1 MASQA
6 APAGIPAVR
15 ALAEHVDALPLID
28 HHVHGALRTT
38 PDRARFEGML
48 NEGYPGTPPA
58 WMTPFDSQLGFA
70 IRRWCAP
77 LLGLDAGADADA
89 YWAARAAL
97 GESEINRLLLPAARI
112 RDWLV
117 DTGYA
122 GDAVLQPAEMAQI
135 SGQAREIVRLEAI
148 AEQLAAADVSAAGYA
163 DAFRARLAEATDRAA
178 GVKSVVAYRAGF
190 ALDWTRPAGGQVTTA
205 AATWLGQVDAGGSA
219 RLTDPVLLR
228 FGLFAALDR
237 GLPIQLHV
245 GFGDRD
251 VDLRTANPLHLRD
264 FLFAAESAG
273 VPVLLLHCYPFER
286 EAGYLAQAFTT
297 VYLDVGLAINYAGA
311 RADAIVARTLEMAP
325 FTKVLYSSDAW
336 GPAELHYLGAVLWR
350 RATSRVLGTWVE
362 DGDWTAADARR
373 VATLIA
379 SDNACRVYQLAA
391 STH

>member
-1 MASQA
+1 MVTMALRTQTGS
-6 APAGIPAVR
+6 PAVL

-28 HHVHGALRTT
+28 HHVHGALRAA
-38 PDRARFEGML
+38 PDRAGLEGML

-77 LLGLDAGADADA
+77 LLGVGAGAEADV

-97 GESEINRLLLPAARI
+97 GEAEVNRRLLPAAGVS
-112 RDWLV
+112 DWLV

-122 GDAVLQPAEMAQI
+122 SDVVLRPVEMAQI
-135 SGQAREIVRLEAI
+135 SGRAAGHEVVRLETI
-148 AEQLAAADVSAAGYA
+148 AE
-163 DAFRARLAEATDRAA
+163 RLAEATGDAV
-178 GVKSVVAYRAGF
+178 GVKSIVAYRAGF
-190 ALDWTRPAGGQVTTA
+190 ALDWTRPADAQVA
-205 AATWLGQVDAGGSA
+205 AAAAAWLAEAGPGAA

-228 FGLFAALDR
+228 FGLFTALDR

-251 VDLRTANPLHLRD
+251 IDLRLANPLHLRE
-264 FLFAAESAG
+264 FLFAAESAS

-297 VYLDVGLAINYAGA
+297 VYIDAGLAINYAGA
-311 RADAIVARTLEMAP
+311 RAGAIIARTLEMAP

-350 RATSRVLGTWVE
+350 RATARVLGDWVE

-379 SDNACRVYQLAA
+379 SGNARRAYRL
-391 STH
+391 

>member
-1 MASQA
+1 MAA
-6 APAGIPAVR
+6 ADSPAVR

-28 HHVHGALRTT
+28 HHVHGALRAA
-38 PDRARFEGML
+38 PDRVQFEGML

-77 LLGLDAGADADA
+77 LLGLDAGAGADA
-89 YWAARAAL
+89 YWSARAAV
-97 GESEINRLLLPAARI
+97 GETEVNRRLLPAAGVS
-112 RDWLV
+112 DWLV

-122 GDAVLQPAEMAQI
+122 GDAVLQPAEMAKI
-135 SGQAREIVRLEAI
+135 SGSAHEIVRLEAI
-148 AEQLAAADVSAAGYA
+148 AEELAAAGVTADGYA
-163 DAFRARLAEATDRAA
+163 GAFRVRLAAAADRAV
-178 GVKSVVAYRAGF
+178 GVKSIVAYRGGF
-190 ALDWTRPAGGQVTTA
+190 ALDWTRPTDAEVTA
-205 AATWLGQVDAGGSA
+205 AASDWLAQIVGGGPV

-228 FGLFAALDR
+228 FGLFTGLDR
-237 GLPIQLHV
+237 GLPVQLHV
-245 GFGDRD
+245 GLGDRD

-297 VYLDVGLAINYAGA
+297 VYLDAGLAINYAGA
-311 RADAIVARTLEMAP
+311 RAGAIVARTLEMAP

-350 RATSRVLGTWVE
+350 RATARVLGGWVE

-373 VATLIA
+373 VAGLIGA
-379 SDNACRVYQLAA
+379 GNARRVYRL
-391 STH
+391 

>member
-1 MASQA
+1 MVTMASRTRT
-6 APAGIPAVR
+6 GSPAVL

-28 HHVHGALRTT
+28 HHVHGALRAT
-38 PDRARFEGML
+38 PDRAGLEGML

-77 LLGLDAGADADA
+77 LLGLGAGAGPDA

-97 GESEINRLLLPAARI
+97 GEAEVNRRLLPAAGVS
-112 RDWLV
+112 DWLV

-122 GDAVLQPAEMAQI
+122 SDVVLRPAEMAQI
-135 SGQAREIVRLEAI
+135 SGRAAGHEVVRLETI
-148 AEQLAAADVSAAGYA
+148 AEQLAATGITAAGYA
-163 DAFRARLAEATDRAA
+163 DAFRTRLAEATGDAV
-178 GVKSVVAYRAGF
+178 GVKSIVAYRAGF
-190 ALDWTRPAGGQVTTA
+190 ALDWTRPADAQVA
-205 AATWLGQVDAGGSA
+205 AAAAAWLAEAGAGAA

-228 FGLFAALDR
+228 FGLFTALDR

-251 VDLRTANPLHLRD
+251 IDLRLANPLHLRE
-264 FLFAAESAG
+264 FLFATESAS

-297 VYLDVGLAINYAGA
+297 VYIDAGLAINYAGA
-311 RADAIVARTLEMAP
+311 RAGAIIARTLEMAP

-350 RATSRVLGTWVE
+350 RATARVLGDWVE

-379 SDNACRVYQLAA
+379 SGNARRAYRL
-391 STH
+391 

>member
-1 MASQA
+1 MEFQA
-6 APAGIPAVR
+6 AAGSPAVQ
-15 ALAEHVDALPLID
+15 ALAEHVAALPLVD
-28 HHVHGALRTT
+28 HHVHGALRAA
-38 PDRARFEGML
+38 PDRAGFEGML

-77 LLGLDAGADADA
+77 LLGVYDGAGADT

-97 GESEINRLLLPAARI
+97 GETEVNRRLLPAAGVS
-112 RDWLV
+112 DWLV

-122 GDAVLQPAEMAQI
+122 GDAVLRPAEMAQI
-135 SGQAREIVRLEAI
+135 SGGSAHEIVRLEAV
-148 AEQLAAADVSAAGYA
+148 AEQLAAAGTSPVGYA
-163 DAFRARLAEATDRAA
+163 DAYRARVAGATEHAI
-178 GVKSVVAYRAGF
+178 GVKSIVAYRGGF
-190 ALDWTRPAGGQVTTA
+190 ALDWTRPTDAEVTA
-205 AATWLGQVDAGGSA
+205 AASDWLAQAGADGPV

-228 FGLFAALDR
+228 FGLFTALDR

-264 FLFAAESAG
+264 FLFAAEAAD
-273 VPVLLLHCYPFER
+273 VPVMLLHCYPFER

-297 VYLDVGLAINYAGA
+297 VYLDAGLAINYAGS
-311 RADAIVARTLEMAP
+311 RADAVVSRMLEMAP

-336 GPAELHYLGAVLWR
+336 GPAELHYLGAVLWG
-350 RATSRVLGTWVE
+350 RAIARVLGGWVE

-373 VATLIA
+373 VAGLIA
-379 SDNACRVYQLAA
+379 AGNAQRAYRL
-391 STH
+391 

>member
-1 MASQA
+1 MAA
-6 APAGIPAVR
+6 ADSPAVR
-15 ALAEHVDALPLID
+15 ALAEHVDALPLVD
-28 HHVHGALRTT
+28 HHVHGALRAA
-38 PDRARFEGML
+38 PDRAQFEGML

-77 LLGLDAGADADA
+77 LLGLDAGAGADS

-97 GESEINRLLLPAARI
+97 GETGVNRRLLPAAGVS
-112 RDWLV
+112 DWLV

-122 GDAVLQPAEMAQI
+122 GDAVLQPAEIAQI
-135 SGQAREIVRLEAI
+135 AGSAHEIVRLEAV
-148 AEQLAAADVSAAGYA
+148 AEQLAAAGVAADGYA
-163 DAFRARLAEATDRAA
+163 DAFRARLAAATDRAI
-178 GVKSVVAYRAGF
+178 GVKSIVAYRGGF
-190 ALDWTRPAGGQVTTA
+190 ALDWTRPTDTQVTA
-205 AATWLGQVDAGGSA
+205 AASDWLARVGAGGPV

-228 FGLFAALDR
+228 FGLFTGLDR
-237 GLPIQLHV
+237 GLPVQLHV
-245 GFGDRD
+245 GLGDRD

-297 VYLDVGLAINYAGA
+297 VYLDAGLAINYAGA

-350 RATSRVLGTWVE
+350 RATARVLGGWVE

-373 VATLIA
+373 VAGLIA
-379 SDNACRVYQLAA
+379 AGNARRVYRL
-391 STH
+391 

>member
-1 MASQA
+1 MVTMASQA
-6 APAGIPAVR
+6 DPAGSPAVR
-15 ALAEHVDALPLID
+15 ALAEHVGALPLID
-28 HHVHGALRTT
+28 HHVHGALRAT
-38 PDRARFEGML
+38 PDRAGFEGML

-58 WMTPFDSQLGFA
+58 WMSPFDSQLGFA

-77 LLGLDAGADADA
+77 LLGLDAGAGPDA

-97 GESEINRLLLPAARI
+97 GETEVNRRLLSAAGVS
-112 RDWLV
+112 DWLV
-117 DTGYA
+117 DTGLA
-122 GDAVLQPAEMAQI
+122 GDDVLTPAEIARI
-135 SGQAREIVRLEAI
+135 TGQAREIVRLEAV
-148 AEQLAAADVSAAGYA
+148 AEQLAAAGIPAAGYA
-163 DAFRARLAEATDRAA
+163 GAFRDRLAGATTRAA
-178 GVKSVVAYRAGF
+178 GVKSIVAYRGGF
-190 ALDWTRPAGGQVTTA
+190 ALDWTRPAGAQVTA
-205 AATWLGQVDAGGSA
+205 AASAWLREISAGAPA

-228 FGLFAALDR
+228 FCLFTALDR
-237 GLPIQLHV
+237 GLPVQLHA

-286 EAGYLAQAFTT
+286 EAGYLAQAFTP
-297 VYLDVGLAINYAGA
+297 VSLDAGLAINYAGA

-350 RATSRVLGTWVE
+350 RATARVLGGWVE

-373 VATLIA
+373 VAAMIA
-379 SDNACRVYQLAA
+379 SGNARRAYRL
-391 STH
+391 